1 MIRFRLRDIVEGTR
15 GALVSNA
22 EGAECFTGVSID
34 SRTTRP
40 GQVFFA
46 LRGKV
51 HDGHDFIRESWKKGA
66 VMAVIDTGIFPPPGK
81 LAPIPTVLVEDTSQ
95 ALFDFAAYW
104 RGKHTVSAV
113 AVVGSVGKTTTREML
128 FSIFST
134 AGPCLRNP
142 ENFNNDIGLPLT
154 LLQLEDHH
162 RYAVLEI
169 GANSP
174 GEIRNLG
181 ALVRPTGAVITRI
194 GWAHLEGFG
203 TPEALAAEK
212 ISILEEL
219 PADGWCAVNG
229 GDPFQAEVCARARCS
244 LVTYGFGGED
254 VSADEVSFSGSQT
267 EFTLRTPEG
276 KERVRLKAAGRHF
289 VENAVA
295 AVAGALPLGIS
306 MELVISGL
314 SKWTPVEHRGG
325 IISPMP
331 GVHFI
336 DDTYNAN
343 PLSVQTALTGLAQ
356 LSQEG
361 ITVAVLGGMEEL
373 GNYHR
378 EGHLRIGEIA
388 ANLGI
393 DYLLPVGG
401 PADLVAQGAL
411 RGGMDPSR
419 VKVCNTAE
427 EAIHI
432 LDDLLTPGM
441 WVLFKGS
448 RASRMEDIMKIFLQR
463 EPSTNTGGF

>member
-1 MIRFRLRDIVEGTR
+1 MIRYRLRDLVEGTR
-15 GALVSNA
+15 GTLVSNA
-22 EGAECFTGVSID
+22 EGAECFTGISID

-66 VMAVIDTGIFPPPGK
+66 VMAVVDTGIFPPPGQ
-81 LAPIPTVLVEDTSQ
+81 LAPIPTLLVEDTSR
-95 ALFDFAAYW
+95 ALVDLASYW
-104 RGKHTVSAV
+104 RDRHTVSAI

-128 FSIFST
+128 FSIIST

-142 ENFNNDIGLPLT
+142 ANFNNHIGLPLT
-154 LLQLEDHH
+154 LLQLDEHH

-181 ALVRPTGAVITRI
+181 ALVRPAGAVVTRI

-203 TPEALAAEK
+203 TPEALVAEK
-212 ISILEEL
+212 MSILEEL
-219 PADGWCAVNG
+219 PSDGWCAVNG
-229 GDPFQAEVCARARCS
+229 DDPVQASFHAKARCR
-244 LVTYGFGGED
+244 LVTYGFGRED

-276 KERVRLKAAGRHF
+276 NEKVRLKAAGRHF

-295 AVAGALPLGIS
+295 AVAGALPLGIP
-306 MELVISGL
+306 MELVVSGL
-314 SKWTPVEHRGG
+314 SNWMPMEHRGG
-325 IISPMP
+325 IISPIP
-331 GVHFI
+331 GVYFI

-373 GNYHR
+373 GDYHR
-378 EGHLRIGEIA
+378 EGHLRVGEIA
-388 ANLGI
+388 AELGI
-393 DYLLPVGG
+393 DYLLPVGE
-401 PADLVAQGAL
+401 PANLMAQGAL
-411 RGGMDPSR
+411 SGGMDPSR
-419 VKVCNTAE
+419 LKVCQTVKE
-427 EAIHI
+427 TIRV

-448 RASRMEDIMKIFLQR
+448 RAARMEDIMEAFLR
-463 EPSTNTGGF
+463 PEPSTNTGGF